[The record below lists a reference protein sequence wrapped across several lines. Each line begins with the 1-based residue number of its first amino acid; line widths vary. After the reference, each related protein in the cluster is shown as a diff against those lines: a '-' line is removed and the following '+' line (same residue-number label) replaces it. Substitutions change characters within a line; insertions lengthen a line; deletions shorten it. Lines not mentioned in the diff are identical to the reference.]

1 MSFSCCGCLAYIE
14 FSCRKG
20 FFFQKI
26 FPSRCL
32 ESADEQ
38 ASSSFSRIFNEDLKQ
53 KNWRS
58 LNEEDVLQ
66 DLLGWLTEL
75 NYLRE
80 TETPHHPKGGRPF
93 SENSWSIL
101 KSKGNLS
108 YQSLFF
114 SNLLKKHLKNS
125 KPSFEGFEGAK
136 NRVLEESKN
145 DERILSEIIHQTVER
160 GSCLYK
166 CKSPQQADPVAYL
179 TKKLPID
186 RAVCVIRNCELNTY
200 SIVIEE

>member
-1 MSFSCCGCLAYIE
+1 MGAL
-14 FSCRKG
+14 
-20 FFFQKI
+20 
-26 FPSRCL
+26 P
-32 ESADEQ
+32 
-38 ASSSFSRIFNEDLKQ
+38 
-53 KNWRS
+53 
-58 LNEEDVLQ
+58 
-66 DLLGWLTEL
+66 
-75 NYLRE
+75 
-80 TETPHHPKGGRPF
+80 P
-93 SENSWSIL
+93 ENSWSIL

-114 SNLLKKHLKNS
+114 SNLLKKTPSKYS

-136 NRVLEESKN
+136 NRVLEENEN

-166 CKSPQQADPVAYL
+166 CKSPQQAESWLAYL